1 MNYLISKNELA
12 AYGAPRKPV
21 ATYSM
26 SGPFGIE
33 LLDEVELLVTAG
45 EWKGEMRPCVI
56 WRWSN
61 EPDRPRVSGIRDL
74 ANDEAGFRANRQ
86 WIRLSECVKV

>member
-1 MNYLISKNELA
+1 MNYLISRNELA
-12 AYGAPRKPV
+12 AYSAQRKPV

-33 LLDEVELLVTAG
+33 ILDEIELPATAG
-45 EWKGEMRPCVI
+45 ERKGEMRPCIV

-61 EPDRPRVSGIRDL
+61 EKNKPRVSGIRDL
-74 ANDEAGFRANRQ
+74 ANDEAGFRVNRR
-86 WIRLSECVKV
+86 WIKLSECVRA

>member
-12 AYGAPRKPV
+12 AYGASRKPV
-21 ATYSM
+21 AICSGR
-26 SGPFGIE
+26 GPFGIE
-33 LLDEVELLVTAG
+33 ILDEIELPVTAG
-45 EWKGEMRPCVI
+45 EWKGEMRPCVV

-74 ANDEAGFRANRQ
+74 ANDEAGFKANRQ
-86 WIRLSECVKV
+86 WIRLSECMKI